1 METYLPLIGLIGWAV
16 ASLAVAYLLDKAQN
30 ASRSVPVLRPVIK
43 PWYESRNKSRRHRGW

>member
-30 ASRSVPVLRPVIK
+30 ASRSVPVIK
-43 PWYESRNKSRRHRGW
+43 PAIRPWYESRSQHRRHHGW

>member
-30 ASRSVPVLRPVIK
+30 ASRSIPVLRPVIK
-43 PWYESRNKSRRHRGW
+43 PWYESRNKSRHHRGW